1 MMNLGVRVLLF
12 ECLRRFDP
20 HTLLHAGV
28 VIGQLA
34 PNGFSPSSCSRTA
47 GIGYRR
53 RNAARVAG
61 ARTDDQE
68 SVTEA
73 AAMGALVQT

>member
-1 MMNLGVRVLLF
+1 MFTLKRADFSIRPAIRLF
-12 ECLRRFDP
+12 DNR
-20 HTLLHAGV
+20 AA
-28 VIGQLA
+28 LA
-34 PNGFSPSSCSRTA
+34 NGFSPSSCSRRA
-47 GIGYRR
+47 GIGYRK

-61 ARTDDQE
+61 ARTVDQE